1 MVPRLPWRAAVIC
14 EPAFGIEVVSVL
26 GTGIRAQAVEGA
38 EADLKAAVVP
48 G

>member
-1 MVPRLPWRAAVIC
+1 MTCEAA
-14 EPAFGIEVVSVL
+14 PGIEVVSVL
-26 GTGIRAQAVEGA
+26 GTGIRARTAEGA

>member
-1 MVPRLPWRAAVIC
+1 MVPRLPWRAGVIC
-14 EPAFGIEVVSVL
+14 EAAFGIEAAPAP
-26 GTGIRAQAVEGA
+26 GTGIRAQTAEGA